1 MKLTGNSEQLLATD
15 ISDGVVYVLRS
26 DLNTAAFQLAEATW
40 QGNAA
45 VAEGLRA
52 HDPQLLD
59 RLISQYQHRLLRY
72 LLYLT
77 RNQELSED
85 LCQETWMRVVTRGA
99 QFNGNSRF
107 GTWLFTI
114 ARHLVFDLRR
124 KHSMA
129 SLEQMRK
136 TGDGHPL
143 EATSRDKTPFDHCA
157 NLENRQRLAEAFLT
171 LKPLHREVLLLRFHE
186 EMSLQEIAGVIGAPI
201 STVKARLYR
210 ALAVLKLRMIAFM
223 H

>member
-1 MKLTGNSEQLLATD
+1 MVAWSRSYIFVEHRGMKLTGKSEN
-15 ISDGVVYVLRS
+15 
-26 DLNTAAFQLAEATW
+26 LNTAAFQLDEETR
-40 QGNAA
+40 QGNVA
-45 VAEGLRA
+45 VAEGLKA

-77 RNQELSED
+77 RNQDLSED
-85 LCQETWMRVVTRGA
+85 LCQETWMRVVTRGV
-99 QFNGNSRF
+99 QFKGNSRF

-124 KHSMA
+124 KRSMA
-129 SLEQMRK
+129 SLEQMCK
-136 TGDGHPL
+136 TEGGHPL
-143 EATSRDKTPFDHCA
+143 EATSQDRTPFDHCA
-157 NLENRQRLAEAFLT
+157 NLENKQRITEAFLA

-210 ALAVLKLRMIAFM
+210 ALAVLKPRMIAVM
-223 H
+223 R